1 MVRAVCA
8 HCGAACP
15 VDVMETPAFCCS
27 GCRSAHA
34 LINGCGLGGFY
45 RLAER
50 PGLAPRPMGRES
62 WQDLVVMR
70 NDGLAGITWHIGG
83 MHCASCL
90 WILERLPALCPGVR
104 AATASFADDELRV
117 VFDPVRTTADAAAA
131 AVAALGYA
139 LHAPAA
145 RVAAARTGR
154 RDLLARFAV
163 SAGAAVATMH
173 LSLNLYAGDLAR
185 DLDHGS
191 RLGFGVAAGLAALPA
206 ALYGAAPFFRGA
218 WGAARAGVVGI
229 DAATALVV
237 AVGMV
242 ASVAGLI
249 WGGDLY
255 FDAVAMYVALLL
267 GGRLVMLET
276 KERALRAIGVQDHL
290 LPRRARVV
298 SGGGE
303 RDIPRGELQVG
314 DRVVVVEGSSVP
326 CDGVAE
332 TPAVL
337 EVAVM
342 TGESRPVPV
351 APGGNVSAGAVCLS
365 PRMELTATAV
375 GDDTHLGRLLAAAA
389 PRQDAGDG
397 RWLGWMLAAQ
407 GVAAAL
413 VLVCW
418 WHSGAAA
425 ALRQAVAVVMVSC
438 PCALGLAAPL
448 GRAFACA
455 RSGGVGIL
463 VRDGG
468 MFSRL
473 PRIRDAVFDKTGTLT
488 AGRMRVVAWAWNE
501 ADGARRSDLA
511 RAVMAAEACARHP
524 AAPAIAA
531 AAAGEVSTGGDGST
545 IAAEP
550 GSRPPEAW
558 REIPGAGIAW
568 RATIAGIPA
577 ALRLGSAA
585 FTGVD
590 GSDASADS
598 VVHLAVDGRQ
608 AARIVLADPV
618 RADAAALVAAARAQ
632 GWRIHVFSG
641 DGPGATAAAAAAA
654 GADDARGG
662 LLPADKARAVAALG
676 PCLVIGDGVN
686 DAAAMTAAEIAI
698 GVRGGLAAAVESCD
712 AVFVGT
718 ADRDRA
724 GALAALVAIAAAE
737 RRARRRLVAFTCA
750 YNILAV
756 ALVADGAIGPWICA
770 VAMPA
775 SSLVALAIAACT
787 VRRVAP
793 ASAVG
798 ADLPPNAGV
807 VIAPVSAQMPAPMS
821 AAIGV
826 GK

>member
-1 MVRAVCA
+1 MRA
-8 HCGAACP
+8 
-15 VDVMETPAFCCS
+15 
-27 GCRSAHA
+27 
-34 LINGCGLGGFY
+34 
-45 RLAER
+45 
-50 PGLAPRPMGRES
+50 
-62 WQDLVVMR
+62 
-70 NDGLAGITWHIGG
+70 DGLAGITWHIGG

-104 AATASFADDELRV
+104 AANASFADDELRV
-117 VFDPVRTTADAAAA
+117 VFDPARTTADAAAA
-131 AVAALGYA
+131 AVGALGYA

-191 RLGFGVAAGLAALPA
+191 RLGFGVAAGLASLPA

-229 DAATALVV
+229 DAVTAAVV

-242 ASVAGLI
+242 ASIAGLV

-290 LPRRARVV
+290 LPRWARVLTD
-298 SGGGE
+298 GGE
-303 RDIPRGELQVG
+303 RNVTRGELQAG
-314 DRVVVVEGSSVP
+314 DRVVVVEGSSLP

-337 EVAVM
+337 DVAVM

-365 PRMELTATAV
+365 ARMELTATAV
-375 GDDTHLGRLLAAAA
+375 GDETHLGRLLAAAA
-389 PRQDAGDG
+389 PRQAGGDG

-407 GVAAAL
+407 GLAAAL

-418 WHSGAAA
+418 WHLGAAA

-455 RSGGVGIL
+455 RAGGAGIL
-463 VRDGG
+463 VRDAALFG
-468 MFSRL
+468 RL

-501 ADGARRSDLA
+501 VDAVRRSDLA
-511 RAVMAAEACARHP
+511 RAIVAAEACARHP

-531 AAAGEVSTGGDGST
+531 AAAAAGEASTGGNGST
-545 IAAEP
+545 AAAEP
-550 GSRPPEAW
+550 GSQPPEAW

-577 ALRLGSAA
+577 SLRLGSVA

-590 GSDASADS
+590 GSDAAADS
-598 VVHLAVDGRQ
+598 VVHLSVDGRP

-618 RADAAALVAAARAQ
+618 RADAAALVAGARAQ

-676 PCLVIGDGVN
+676 PCLVVGDGVN
-686 DAAAMTAAEIAI
+686 DAAAMAAAEIAI

-712 AVFVGT
+712 AVFVGA

-724 GALAALVAIAAAE
+724 GALEALVAIAAAE

-750 YNILAV
+750 YNFLAV

-775 SSLVALAIAACT
+775 SSLVALAIAAFT
-787 VRRVAP
+787 VRRATP
-793 ASAVG
+793 ASTMG
-798 ADLPPNAGV
+798 ADQPSNADV
-807 VIAPVSAQMPAPMS
+807 VIAPVSAPMPAPMP